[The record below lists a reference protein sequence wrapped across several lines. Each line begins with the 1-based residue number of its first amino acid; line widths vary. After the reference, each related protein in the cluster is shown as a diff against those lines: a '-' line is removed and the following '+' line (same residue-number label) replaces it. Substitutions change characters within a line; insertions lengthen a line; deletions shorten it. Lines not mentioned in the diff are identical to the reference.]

1 LIYVPKAAEI
11 AREAGAL
18 LREYYAKG
26 VETEYKGDVDI
37 VTAADRAAE
46 KLIRTRLGEAF
57 PEHGIYGEE
66 GTRERMEGEFR
77 WYVDPLDGTTNF
89 AHGFPQ
95 FCVSLGL
102 EQRAGLERRGGL
114 ERGADALSEGADGLK
129 AGEDGTLVA
138 GVIYDPLRDELFS
151 AERGHGTQLNG
162 KPARVSRNAE
172 LAEALLGTGFP
183 SRKRHASPNI
193 HFYQEFT
200 LRSHG
205 VRRAGSAA
213 LDLAYVAC
221 GRMDAF
227 WEFNLNPWDTAAGIL
242 LVEEAGG
249 RVTDFAGRQF
259 QLKSDEILASNGL
272 IHEELI
278 GMFEDMFAGRCLS
291 PIPTPEEFA
300 RNRERATPSST
311 NRSLGTPA
319 GTKGTREQEGGS

>member
-1 LIYVPKAAEI
+1 VSGRAEPVIASNLVFVPKAAEI
-11 AREAGAL
+11 AREAGAR
-18 LREYYAKG
+18 LREYYAQG

-37 VTAADRAAE
+37 VTVADRAVE
-46 KLIRTRLGEAF
+46 KLIRSRLGETF
-57 PEHGIYGEE
+57 PDHGVYGEE

-95 FCVSLGL
+95 FCVSMGLEHRTSL
-102 EQRAGLERRGGL
+102 EQRAQGMK
-114 ERGADALSEGADGLK
+114 AD
-129 AGEDGTLVA
+129 EDGTLVA
-138 GVIYDPLRDELFS
+138 AVIYDPLRDELFT

-162 KPARVSRNAE
+162 KPARVSRRRE

-249 RVTDFAGRQF
+249 RVTDFAGARF

-278 GMFEDMFAGRCLS
+278 GFFGDMFAGRSLS

-300 RNRERATPSST
+300 KARAERAKT
-311 NRSLGTPA
+311 G
-319 GTKGTREQEGGS
+319 RE